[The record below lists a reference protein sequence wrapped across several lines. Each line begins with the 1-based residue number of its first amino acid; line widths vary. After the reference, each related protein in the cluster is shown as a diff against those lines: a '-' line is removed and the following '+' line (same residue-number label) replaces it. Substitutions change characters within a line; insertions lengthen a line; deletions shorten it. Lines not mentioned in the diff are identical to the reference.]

1 MKKLFKPALA
11 LATVLAVACGG
22 NNSQTT
28 TDHST
33 HDHTSHDHAATTG
46 IPAGEPTT
54 TSTEAASDAVVIESD
69 DQMKFNKS
77 EIKVKAG
84 ENVTITLKHV
94 GKTAKEVMGHNLVI
108 LKPGTDIP
116 AFGVE
121 ANEAKDTD
129 YIPASLASSVIGHSK
144 VIGGGE
150 QDSFEVTLE
159 AGKYDFVCSFPGHLA
174 IMKGVIIAE

>member
-11 LATVLAVACGG
+11 VATVLAVACGG

-69 DQMKFNKS
+69 DQMKFS
-77 EIKVKAG
+77 ELPI
-84 ENVTITLKHV
+84 
-94 GKTAKEVMGHNLVI
+94 
-108 LKPGTDIP
+108 
-116 AFGVE
+116 
-121 ANEAKDTD
+121 
-129 YIPASLASSVIGHSK
+129 
-144 VIGGGE
+144 
-150 QDSFEVTLE
+150 
-159 AGKYDFVCSFPGHLA
+159 C
-174 IMKGVIIAE
+174 